1 MGIAE
6 YGTTGFYVLP
16 RLAFR
21 CKRDKWIFQEIMSE
35 ANFKDNEKCRR
46 GQAVFIMKDYAKETN
61 WSEDQIKYSLNQL
74 KTMGLIQWQLYR
86 GNTKNGLLVTVNNYD
101 SFQNLGSYSRQKGS
115 NFPEENPEEFPPEF
129 PKREDAEN
137 INVPMVEGASDGQ
150 DSRRDSEDNPEEIP
164 EVYKN
169 SIKEQH
175 VKHKKDSC
183 PKRTRRVY
191 DESTDAF
198 ILARYLRDRIIR
210 WKPDAKVP
218 EATPVALATWADD
231 MRKMIDLDKRS
242 KYDIQLVIQWATDD
256 SFWQTNIL
264 SAGTLRKQ
272 YDKLDGN
279 MRRKVVPMPQA
290 RVEQPSTNTPMGH
303 SSDHTHAGF
312 ERRAANDL
320 AFQEMLFG
328 KGEST

>member
-16 RLAFR
+16 RLTFR

-35 ANFKDNEKCRR
+35 ANFKDNEKCKR
-46 GQAVFIMKDYAKETN
+46 GQVVFIMKDYAKETN
-61 WSEDQIKYSLNQL
+61 WSEDQIKYSLKQL

-86 GNTKNGLLVTVNNYD
+86 GNTKNGLLITVNHYD
-101 SFQNLGSYSRQKGS
+101 EFQNLGSYSRQKGS

-137 INVPMVEGASDGQ
+137 PNVSRDEGASDGQ
-150 DSRRDSEDNPEEIP
+150 DSRRASEDNPEEIP

-183 PKRTRRVY
+183 PKRTKRVY
-191 DESTDAF
+191 DESTDAY
-198 ILARYLRDRIIR
+198 ILAKYLRGRILR
-210 WKPDAKVP
+210 WKPNANVP
-218 EATPVALATWADD
+218 EEKPNALAAWADD
-231 MRKMIDLDKRS
+231 MRKMITLDKRS

-256 SFWQTNIL
+256 PFWQTNIL

-272 YDKLDGN
+272 YDQLEGQ
-279 MRRKVVPMPQA
+279 MRRKVVPMYSQ
-290 RVEQPSTNTPMGH
+290 RSEQTQ
-303 SSDHTHAGF
+303 SSAPAQQVQDKVHAGF
-312 ERRAANDL
+312 EKRAANDL

-328 KGEST
+328 KGDST